1 MTPMDHPPYQTLPDT
16 LPEDPLPLF
25 ASWFAEATSGKMTI
39 NPNAFVLATTNDRN
53 EPVVRTVLCKHLNA
67 ETGYLVFHTNYK
79 SDKGRQLAKR
89 RRAAAVFYWDWL
101 GRQVRL
107 AGAVLPSPKAE
118 SDAYFASRDR
128 DSRIGAWASEQSKP
142 VDSRDEMLAKFAATR
157 ERFGADGDVPRPPH
171 WGGFRF
177 WFDMVEL
184 WVAGEHRVHDRARW
198 TRAIQGHQDHFHG
211 GPWLG
216 TRLQP

>member
-1 MTPMDHPPYQTLPDT
+1 MTAMDQPPRQTLPRT
-16 LPEDPLPLF
+16 LPENPLPLF
-25 ASWFAEATSGKMTI
+25 ASWYEEATSSNMTL

-53 EPVVRTVLCKHLNA
+53 EPVARNVLCKQLDA
-67 ETGYLVFHTNYK
+67 DAGFLVFHTNYK

-89 RRAAAVFYWDWL
+89 RRAAGVFYWDWL

-107 AGAVLPSPKAE
+107 AGAVVQASRTE
-118 SDAYFASRDR
+118 SDAYFAIRDR
-128 DSRIGAWASEQSKP
+128 DSQIGAWASEQSKP
-142 VDSRDEMLAKFAATR
+142 VESREAMLAQFAAAR
-157 ERFGADGDVPRPPH
+157 ERFSTEEEVPRPPH

-177 WFDMVEL
+177 WFDTVEL

-198 TRAIQGHQDHFHG
+198 TRTIQGHEDHFHG
-211 GPWLG
+211 GPWRA